1 MHNSEV
7 LVVVQCLVIPHNS
20 FATYFHG
27 FCEGFWTTKKCF
39 SLQVFSLLVVVRGA
53 IVIGK
58 NGQFDNAYD
67 NKLTRVGLFTKGK
80 RWHSA
85 HSLKDNGL
93 SKRVN

>member
-1 MHNSEV
+1 M
-7 LVVVQCLVIPHNS
+7 
-20 FATYFHG
+20 
-27 FCEGFWTTKKCF
+27 
-39 SLQVFSLLVVVRGA
+39 VVRGA

-58 NGQFDNAYD
+58 NGQFHNAYD

-80 RWHSA
+80 PWHST